1 MFVKSFED
9 ENESK
14 EKGGS
19 DVVFAELNDR
29 MEKLFARRFGLFEIV
44 GRRSEIDLRYSE
56 WDISSRQSKIKQTK
70 KENEPLNEDF
80 AKGENPLF
88 SFLFSFLFLLFIGR
102 KQPFDLNVPRCRG
115 FVLLEWEIG
124 AGGQESLSICHP
136 DRSIVRVCCMRR
148 ICCS

>member
-56 WDISSRQSKIKQTK
+56 WDISSR
-70 KENEPLNEDF
+70 
-80 AKGENPLF
+80 
-88 SFLFSFLFLLFIGR
+88 
-102 KQPFDLNVPRCRG
+102 
-115 FVLLEWEIG
+115 
-124 AGGQESLSICHP
+124 
-136 DRSIVRVCCMRR
+136 
-148 ICCS
+148 